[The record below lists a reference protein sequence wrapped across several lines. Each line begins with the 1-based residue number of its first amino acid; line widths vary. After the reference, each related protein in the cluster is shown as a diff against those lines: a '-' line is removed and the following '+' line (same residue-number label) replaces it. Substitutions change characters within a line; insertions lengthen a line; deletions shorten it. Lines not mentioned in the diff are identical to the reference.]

1 MRAIVHA
8 ADIQDRD
15 GGALLMATLFGAFPF
30 LTRLFADGG
39 YQGPQFK
46 DAIRRTLAAVTVESV
61 KRSDCKRADRVD
73 FLRGWAPTA
82 A

>member
-8 ADIQDRD
+8 DDVQDRD

-30 LTRLFADGG
+30 LTRLFGDGG

-46 DAIRRTLAAVTVESV
+46 GAIRRTLAAVTVESSSG
-61 KRSDCKRADRVD
+61 RIASA
-73 FLRGWAPTA
+73 LIASIS
-82 A
+82 